1 MVSAQAEKKILTSE
15 QAALSLPSLEES
27 TEANDSDVLFRE
39 QSQTEMLESEIES
52 EGSQVYL
59 TDYDPKIFD
68 DGDFIQITDF
78 TDIKIYSSS
87 GLNKPKKVKSK
98 ENKDLNVKD
107 AVKSNETSSSLLLS
121 PGNGKEDKVSL
132 SDSSILPETLDTLKV
147 SALTTSSADLEEKS
161 LRAEKSTKKGN

>member
-27 TEANDSDVLFRE
+27 TETNDSDVLFRE

-59 TDYDPKIFD
+59 TDYHPKAFD
-68 DGDFIQITDF
+68 DGDFIQVTDF
-78 TDIKIYSSS
+78 TDIKNYSSS

-98 ENKDLNVKD
+98 ENRDLDVKD

-121 PGNGKEDKVSL
+121 PSNSKEDKVSL
-132 SDSSILPETLDTLKV
+132 SDAYYRKRWTHSKYLL
-147 SALTTSSADLEEKS
+147 
-161 LRAEKSTKKGN
+161 

>member
-15 QAALSLPSLEES
+15 QAALSLPSLEKS

-39 QSQTEMLESEIES
+39 QSQTEMLESEMES
-52 EGSQVYL
+52 EGSQVYW
-59 TDYDPKIFD
+59 TDYDPKVFD
-68 DGDFIQITDF
+68 DGDFIQVTDF

-98 ENKDLNVKD
+98 ENRDLNMKD

-121 PGNGKEDKVSL
+121 PGNSKVGKVSL
-132 SDSSILPETLDTLKV
+132 SDAYYRKRWTNSKYML
-147 SALTTSSADLEEKS
+147 
-161 LRAEKSTKKGN
+161 